1 MHYIDYHLTEIEWI
15 YRRAM
20 PLDSVLALAF
30 MALAFTLTL
39 TIIRISKGSL
49 SLTYV
54 RDRQALQLKL

>member
-1 MHYIDYHLTEIEWI
+1 
-15 YRRAM
+15 M